1 MTDPG
6 RVEAYSRAGP
16 RDKGHLAAQVQA
28 VQHLQGGGARVKPLP
43 EQKNTTG

>member
-1 MTDPG
+1 MTDPC
-6 RVEAYSRAGP
+6 RMEADAWAGP

-43 EQKNTTG
+43 KQ